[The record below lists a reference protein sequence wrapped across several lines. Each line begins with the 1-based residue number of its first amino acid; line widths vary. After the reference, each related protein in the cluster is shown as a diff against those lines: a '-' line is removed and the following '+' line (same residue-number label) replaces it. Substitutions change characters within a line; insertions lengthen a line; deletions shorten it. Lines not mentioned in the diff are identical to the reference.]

1 MFPNNASVAY
11 QKAIMNCI
19 IFSSSDCTFLLNLD
33 RSILKLPIKHNNNNW
48 CWEHIWHPM
57 LPNVTHNATNGFQM
71 HPTAS
76 KSSRELTRATKS
88 SQELPRHPRS
98 PNGIQ
103 GTFWHPMAPKGPQG
117 HPRAQWQPRVPNGRE
132 GHPKV
137 TNAWCFRITQA
148 LLKLILKSFH
158 RHAKMKFF

>member
-19 IFSSSDCTFLLNLD
+19 IFSSSDCTFLPNLD

-103 GTFWHPMAPKGPQG
+103 GTFWHPGAPNGTQGPPRASKGTMATKGSEWPRRAPKCYKCLMLPD
-117 HPRAQWQPRVPNGRE
+117 HTSAIEIN
-132 GHPKV
+132 
-137 TNAWCFRITQA
+137 
-148 LLKLILKSFH
+148 S
-158 RHAKMKFF
+158 